1 MDLAVLYER
10 ILALVPVDDL
20 HDSYNGV
27 LHEEL
32 SSINRAVNDVSAAFA
47 KLEEVHEAVNKLS
60 NGSTGTRSVTL
71 TEAMNSTMQ
80 LQRELKKKLESTIA
94 TMTKFCGKRKRAE
107 KNANRNGPKAA
118 KAEIKSEDLVRVTRH
133 EEKKTNGEEA
143 EPKTE
148 DDFEMSSVSSGG
160 DKARNSPWVS
170 GMTQANCLE
179 RLRMMTQLSVGE
191 RSNYLSGVVGK
202 VTDIVPVYK
211 ETKQISILT
220 YVLLWA
226 NLSAGHPGDFA
237 AYDCFSKDMAAV
249 INQGPQNGGTVALR
263 RLNDSLLALL
273 RDQKDS
279 RDSQTKTNGGSHLPF
294 DLLVWRVNAMA
305 ATDRRKHLQQ
315 VVDSLKQAMSRDASG
330 RKEGVTSVNKK
341 RQRNEQVERITHTQ
355 RDNEESES
363 ESSSE
368 SSSDS
373 SESSGESEEE
383 AIAVDPRRRFL
394 LQQTRE
400 DEKNDGD
407 CSGALFPGRSTLISD
422 LEIENIAGARPSRRF
437 NLLPP
442 TNSREKSSCVVNKT
456 DSGGQSNVV
465 TVAKTSKQYMNMVEK
480 VDRMSAVERYSHIR
494 EVLEEMTRVVNNFG
508 RARLQEQEAQIIMEY
523 VLRWLW
529 DCTDQRDLLDV
540 YQSFLTAM
548 VAYEKQ
554 AELKETSML
563 KGLNTKFSRILEQ
576 LEFSKGEPTGSNLEK
591 SKSKH
596 GKSMHS

>member
-148 DDFEMSSVSSGG
+148 DDFEMSSVADDDAVICGRKKQLFVWSS
-160 DKARNSPWVS
+160 
-170 GMTQANCLE
+170 C
-179 RLRMMTQLSVGE
+179 
-191 RSNYLSGVVGK
+191 
-202 VTDIVPVYK
+202 
-211 ETKQISILT
+211 
-220 YVLLWA
+220 
-226 NLSAGHPGDFA
+226 AGHPGDFA

-330 RKEGVTSVNKK
+330 RKEVRDLIKSLKTA
-341 RQRNEQVERITHTQ
+341 RQWPVRRQQTELRGLYGELAEQIQSCVDSAVDFFTKAELY
-355 RDNEESES
+355 SEMLKFKIKARTA
-363 ESSSE
+363 SSE
-368 SSSDS
+368 SIQVKAD
-373 SESSGESEEE
+373 
-383 AIAVDPRRRFL
+383 RL
-394 LQQTRE
+394 LEKVKHLKGGDTKNKIDNCILQFVEVSRHR
-400 DEKNDGD
+400 EKNWQLRTNPIVSECYWSAWKRYWKGRL
-407 CSGALFPGRSTLISD
+407 GA
-422 LEIENIAGARPSRRF
+422 
-437 NLLPP
+437 
-442 TNSREKSSCVVNKT
+442 
-456 DSGGQSNVV
+456 
-465 TVAKTSKQYMNMVEK
+465 
-480 VDRMSAVERYSHIR
+480 SA
-494 EVLEEMTRVVNNFG
+494 
-508 RARLQEQEAQIIMEY
+508 
-523 VLRWLW
+523 
-529 DCTDQRDLLDV
+529 
-540 YQSFLTAM
+540 
-548 VAYEKQ
+548 
-554 AELKETSML
+554 
-563 KGLNTKFSRILEQ
+563 ILC
-576 LEFSKGEPTGSNLEK
+576 
-591 SKSKH
+591 
-596 GKSMHS
+596 

>member
-1 MDLAVLYER
+1 MDLAALYER

-148 DDFEMSSVSSGG
+148 DDFEMSSVSSG
-160 DKARNSPWVS
+160 K
-170 GMTQANCLE
+170 LF
-179 RLRMMTQLSVGE
+179 
-191 RSNYLSGVVGK
+191 GK
-202 VTDIVPVYK
+202 VADDDAVICGRK
-211 ETKQISILT
+211 KQLFVWS
-220 YVLLWA
+220 
-226 NLSAGHPGDFA
+226 SCAGHPGDFA

-330 RKEGVTSVNKK
+330 RKESCVDSAVNFVTKA
-341 RQRNEQVERITHTQ
+341 ELY
-355 RDNEESES
+355 SEMLKFKIKARTA
-363 ESSSE
+363 SSE
-368 SSSDS
+368 SIQVKAD
-373 SESSGESEEE
+373 
-383 AIAVDPRRRFL
+383 RL
-394 LQQTRE
+394 LEKVKHLKGGDTKNKIDNCILQFVEVSRHR
-400 DEKNDGD
+400 EKNWQLRTNPIVSECYWSAWKRYWKGRL
-407 CSGALFPGRSTLISD
+407 GA
-422 LEIENIAGARPSRRF
+422 
-437 NLLPP
+437 
-442 TNSREKSSCVVNKT
+442 
-456 DSGGQSNVV
+456 
-465 TVAKTSKQYMNMVEK
+465 
-480 VDRMSAVERYSHIR
+480 SA
-494 EVLEEMTRVVNNFG
+494 
-508 RARLQEQEAQIIMEY
+508 
-523 VLRWLW
+523 
-529 DCTDQRDLLDV
+529 
-540 YQSFLTAM
+540 
-548 VAYEKQ
+548 
-554 AELKETSML
+554 
-563 KGLNTKFSRILEQ
+563 ILC
-576 LEFSKGEPTGSNLEK
+576 
-591 SKSKH
+591 
-596 GKSMHS
+596 